1 MIITERA
8 AILVTREPL
17 EEDLADWMK
26 RIAGDEAQ
34 PPLTGVLI
42 CPRGCGTRIY
52 WAMSAELAAYKEDLL
67 VFLYQ
72 QLYWTECPEHREIQ
86 PQVRFRS
93 SCNIQAPLKPA
104 SGTAPSSRRTSEYY
118 HNRYE

>member
-1 MIITERA
+1 MIITEHA

-26 RIAGDEAQ
+26 GVAGDKAQ

-52 WAMSAELAAYKEDLL
+52 WALSAELAAYKEDLL

-72 QLYWTECPEHREIQ
+72 QLYWTACPEHREIQ
-86 PQVRFRS
+86 PQMRPRS
-93 SCNIQAPLKPA
+93 GGSIQAPPKPA
-104 SGTAPSSRRTSEYY
+104 AGTASSSRPPEYY
-118 HNRYE
+118 RNRYE

>member
-17 EEDLADWMK
+17 GEETSDWAQCLAD
-26 RIAGDEAQ
+26 DEGQ
-34 PPLTGVLI
+34 PPLTGMLI

-52 WAMSAELAAYKEDLL
+52 WALSAELAAYKEDLL

-72 QLYWTECPEHREIQ
+72 QLYWTACPEHREIQ
-86 PQVRFRS
+86 PQVRSRS
-93 SCNIQAPLKPA
+93 GSKIMQGASRPA
-104 SGTAPSSRRTSEYY
+104 ASTASPSRTPEYY
-118 HNRYE
+118 RNRYE

>member
-26 RIAGDEAQ
+26 SIAGDEAQ
-34 PPLTGVLI
+34 PPLAGVLI

-52 WAMSAELAAYKEDLL
+52 WALSAELAAYKEDLL

-86 PQVRFRS
+86 PQGRS
-93 SCNIQAPLKPA
+93 RSGGKVQAPLKPA
-104 SGTAPSSRRTSEYY
+104 AGTTPPSRAPEYY
-118 HNRYE
+118 RNRYE